1 MRVELTFSLYMAFKK
16 MQIEYHRQAKQN
28 GLAAAPYAALQ
39 KLWEQEGL
47 TITDL
52 GDKLF
57 LKNSSIT
64 SLMDRMERDGLV
76 YRERTKDDRRV
87 VRIYLT
93 DKARR
98 LKEVIPNFEEH
109 LLKKLKDSFAPEEI
123 AALIGLLNKMEESL

>member
-28 GLAAAPYAALQ
+28 GLAAVPYAALQ

>member
-1 MRVELTFSLYMAFKK
+1 MAFKK